1 MSLSELIST
10 RTKQPEIELGNQL
23 NEEHLDRICEAVKIV
38 LLNPDTKQKMQRMMS
53 RQTGNGINSRE
64 YLKISEL
71 AVEIGVPAKRALA
84 KFRDEI
90 FADEFGY

>member
-53 RQTGNGINSRE
+53 RKAGNGINSRE

-71 AVEIGVPAKRALA
+71 AVEIEAPAKRAFA